1 VVEALEEEALEEE
14 ALDVGAMVAHQTGT
28 GTGTQLGGSQARQ
41 RRETGNSWKMKMKIK
56 MKSLQSLRIQKIL
69 PKGSSNR
76 YLVAICTFFIF
87 SALFVHSIDLC
98 KI

>member
-41 RRETGNSWKMKMKIK
+41 RRTTGNSWKMK
-56 MKSLQSLRIQKIL
+56 
-69 PKGSSNR
+69 
-76 YLVAICTFFIF
+76 
-87 SALFVHSIDLC
+87 
-98 KI
+98 